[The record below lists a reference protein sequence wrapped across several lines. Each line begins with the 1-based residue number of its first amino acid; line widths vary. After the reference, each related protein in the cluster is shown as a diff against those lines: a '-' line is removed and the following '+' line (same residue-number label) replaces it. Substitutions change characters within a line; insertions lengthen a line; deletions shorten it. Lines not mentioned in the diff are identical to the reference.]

1 MHLCSN
7 FSKSDMIFRSEDVS
21 PKPTRNTQILADS
34 GFTAIIFQE
43 MFRTFI
49 VFIVALIIN
58 ERFIQRIRAD
68 MNFLVL
74 PGCISIIFWSPVN
87 KSTIL
92 WHLPHLE
99 NPGNVQNVKIVRW
112 YNIHYYNILLAT
124 NLNFHTNFLGTI
136 GNIIFSKFIHLFQI
150 FRNYCDIL
158 SKIIPL
164 LGDMAR
170 QYIWR
175 NSGTTSWEKWGNGG
189 ITAMGKQWK
198 NLHGEMSN

>member
-1 MHLCSN
+1 MHLYSN

-21 PKPTRNTQILADS
+21 PKPTCNTQILADS

-124 NLNFHTNFLGTI
+124 NLTFYTTFISALMSI
-136 GNIIFSKFIHLFQI
+136 LYSIFCPLFQC
-150 FRNYCDIL
+150 FNNYCGVLITMIKLL
-158 SKIIPL
+158 SEMVRQL
-164 LGDMAR
+164 L
-170 QYIWR
+170 WW
-175 NSGTTSWEKWGNGG
+175 NEET
-189 ITAMGKQWK
+189 TAMVKRWNVQKLQWW
-198 NLHGEMSN
+198 NVEISSMR